1 MSISAR
7 ENMLRAYRHEMP
19 EYVPSGY
26 TDFDIWD
33 SFGERYFGE
42 GTGNDWFGVEW
53 TSTPELRS
61 QTPTPFKELLEDL
74 EDWQDTVK
82 LPDLDSYD
90 WEAIAAEATKNWDRE
105 NRVSLCMLLEGPF
118 ERMTSLM
125 GFENAAC
132 AFYETPDEIHELFEA
147 ITEHKCKYIR
157 ILKKYFNFDIIA
169 FHDDWGDNK
178 NMFFDMDMWREF
190 IKPYIQ
196 RVIDVTHEEGMI
208 FEMHSCGYIA
218 PTIPELI
225 EMGIDSIQPLQ
236 YCNPVAEIKE
246 KYGDKIL
253 LSGAINSQGVLEQ
266 PNATEE
272 DIRAEIRRAIDE
284 MAVGGGYVA
293 LVPIIDP
300 KVAEIVIDEIATYGA
315 NFYKKA
321 A

>member
-1 MSISAR
+1 MSITAR
-7 ENMLRAYRHEMP
+7 ENMIRAYHHETP
-19 EYVPSGY
+19 EFVPNGY

-42 GTGNDWFGVEW
+42 GVGNDWFGVEW
-53 TSTPELRS
+53 TSTPELNS

-74 EDWQDTVK
+74 EDWQDTIK

-105 NRVSLCMLLEGPF
+105 NKMSLCMLLEGPF

-132 AFYETPDEIHELFEA
+132 AFYETPDEIHELFAA

-190 IKPYIQ
+190 LKPYIQ
-196 RVIDVTHEEGMI
+196 KVIDVTHEEGMI
-208 FEMHSCGYIA
+208 FEMHSCGYIY
-218 PTIPELI
+218 PTIPDLI

-246 KYGDKIL
+246 KYGKQIL

-266 PNATEE
+266 PNISDE
-272 DIRAEIRRAIDE
+272 DIRAEVRRAIDE
-284 MAVGGGYVA
+284 MAVEGGYVA
-293 LVPIIDP
+293 LVPIID
-300 KVAEIVIDEIATYGA
+300 KHVLSVVIDEITTYGA
-315 NFYKKA
+315 GFYQKTA
-321 A
+321 